1 MRDMV
6 IDEPTRTAIVA
17 RLTAAASP
25 VRIILFGSAATGTG
39 TSDSDID
46 LLVIEDDVE
55 DVRAESVRLR
65 SALGDLGWP
74 VDVVV
79 IRTER
84 FEQTKNLIGG
94 IAYPA
99 SRYGIVLYEAA

>member
-1 MRDMV
+1 MTL
-6 IDEPTRTAIVA
+6 DEATLSAIVT
-17 RLTAAASP
+17 RLTQAAAP
-25 VRIILFGSAATGTG
+25 TRIILFGSAATGTS

-46 LLVIEDDVE
+46 LLVLEDEVD

-65 SALGDLGWP
+65 AALGDLGWP

-84 FEQTKNLIGG
+84 FEKTKDLIGG

-99 SRYGIVLYEAA
+99 SRYGVVLYEAA

>member
-1 MRDMV
+1 MCDMA
-6 IDEPTRTAIVA
+6 IDESTRAAIVT
-17 RLTAAASP
+17 RLTEAASP
-25 VRIILFGSAATGTG
+25 ARIILFGSAATGTG

-46 LLVIEDDVE
+46 LLVVEDVVD

-65 SALGDLGWP
+65 AALGDVGWP
-74 VDVVV
+74 VDVIV
-79 IRTER
+79 IRTQR
-84 FEQTKNLIGG
+84 FEQTKDLIGG

>member
-1 MRDMV
+1 MCGMF
-6 IDEPTRTAIVA
+6 IDEPTIATIVT
-17 RLTAAASP
+17 RLTEAASP
-25 VRIILFGSAATGTG
+25 ARIILFGSAATGTS

-46 LLVIEDDVE
+46 PLVVDDEVD

-65 SALGDLGWP
+65 TALGDLGHP
-74 VDVVV
+74 VDVLV

-84 FEQTKNLIGG
+84 FETTKDLVGG

>member
-6 IDEPTRTAIVA
+6 IDEPIRTAIVT
-17 RLTAAASP
+17 RLTEAASP
-25 VRIILFGSAATGTG
+25 ARIILFGSAATGTG

-46 LLVIEDDVE
+46 LLVLEDDVD

-79 IRTER
+79 IRTAR
-84 FEQTKNLIGG
+84 FEQTKDLIGG